1 MYTGYM
7 FIQVRLLNGFKEN
20 LLYSIPPDWDQKPVV
35 GSIVHVPLRARIVQ
49 AVVVQVFAEKPNDIK
64 FAVKDA
70 HALESFPTDTRYFA
84 FIEQLAQYYQLESL
98 YFLKRIRQFLH
109 QNEKKVASVPVKDMQ
124 DKSAASKNQVRL
136 TDEQQNVSDF
146 LLPCIKNAAYTPTV
160 LHGVTGSGKTE
171 VYKTSLEHAI
181 QQGKSVLLLLPE
193 VTLAVAFAHRLRK
206 ELSDSIILY
215 SFHSASTAKEK
226 KLLWKSVLA
235 NKPIVIIGV
244 HLPIFLP
251 IANLGLIIVD
261 EEHEVGYQEKK
272 HPKINSKEAAIWR
285 AQLYNIPILLGSATP
300 SLQTLHNVK
309 TKGWHFFQL
318 KKRFGGSF
326 PVVKTV
332 LLSDKKQRKNFWIS
346 DMLYAAITDRL
357 AKKEQT
363 IIFLNRRGYSF
374 FVQCKPCGFIF
385 ACPTCSVSLTL
396 HDTGML
402 TCHYCSYA
410 LQQPRVCPQC
420 KVDESEFIKKG
431 IGTQQ
436 VVTILQKMFPHA
448 SIARADM
455 DTTAKKKQWQETI
468 DRMYSGD
475 IDILI
480 GTQTITKGYDFPK
493 VTLVGILWADLNLN
507 FPMFNAAET
516 ALQQLIQVA
525 GRAGRQCA
533 DSLVI
538 VQSMQNH
545 EIFAYLNEIDYL
557 SYFADALQSRAA
569 VGYPPCKRLVE
580 IELKYGCDATIER
593 ESNLLVDEMWHIK
606 AQKKLDIQILGPAK
620 PPVHT
625 IKNIHSRKIYL
636 KGDAMSHIIILFQAI
651 NTKRYVCSIF
661 FTPNPLN

>member
-1 MYTGYM
+1 M
-7 FIQVRLLNGFKEN
+7 FINVRLLNGFKEN
-20 LLYSIPPDWDQKPVV
+20 LLYSIPSDWEHKPVI
-35 GSIVHVPLRARIVQ
+35 GSIVHVPLRAR
-49 AVVVQVFAEKPNDIK
+49 VVQSVVIQTFAEKPSDIT
-64 FAVKDA
+64 FAIKAA
-70 HALESFPTDTRYFA
+70 HSLETFPGDKHYFT

-109 QNEKKVASVPVKDMQ
+109 QNEKEITNISVHHAQ
-124 DKSAASKNQVRL
+124 QKNTSDNKQIQL
-136 TDEQQNVSDF
+136 TNEQQKVSDF
-146 LLPCIKNAAYTPTV
+146 LMPHIQNPTYTPTV

-171 VYKTSLEHAI
+171 VYKRAIEHAI
-181 QQGKSVLLLLPE
+181 QCGKTVLLLLPE
-193 VTLAVAFAHRLRK
+193 VTLAVAFTHRLRK
-206 ELSDSIILY
+206 ELSTAISLY

-226 KLLWKSVLA
+226 KLLWQSVVS
-235 NKPIVIIGV
+235 NQPIVIIGV

-261 EEHEVGYQEKK
+261 EEHEIGYQEKK

-285 AQLYNIPILLGSATP
+285 AQLYNVPILLGSATP
-300 SLQTLHNVK
+300 SVQTLHNVK

-318 KKRFGGSF
+318 KERFGGSF
-326 PVVKTV
+326 PVIKTV
-332 LLSDKKQRKNFWIS
+332 LLTDKKQRKNFWIS

-374 FVQCKPCGFIF
+374 FVQCKPCSFIF
-385 ACPTCSVSLTL
+385 SCPTCSVSLTL
-396 HDTGML
+396 HDNQLL
-402 TCHYCSYA
+402 TCHYCAYM

-420 KVDESEFIKKG
+420 KASESEFLKKG

-455 DTTAKKKQWQETI
+455 DTTSKKKQWQETVE
-468 DRMYSGD
+468 RMYSGE

-493 VTLVGILWADLNLN
+493 VTLVGVLWADLNLN
-507 FPMFNAAET
+507 FPIFNAAET
-516 ALQQLIQVA
+516 TLQQLIQVA

-545 EIFAYLNEIDYL
+545 EIFGYLNEIDYL
-557 SYFADALQSRAA
+557 SYFAHALESRVA

-580 IELKYGCDATIER
+580 IELKYGCETTIER
-593 ESNLLVDEMWHIK
+593 EANMLVDNLCQIR
-606 AQKKLDIQILGPAK
+606 AQKTLDIQILGPAK

-625 IKNIHSRKIYL
+625 IQNVHSRKIYL
-636 KGDAMSHIIILFQAI
+636 KADAMSQIIGLFQAI
-651 NTKRYVCSIF
+651 NMKRYVCSIF
-661 FTPNPLN
+661 FTPNPVN

>member
-1 MYTGYM
+1 M
-7 FIQVRLLNGFKEN
+7 FINVRLLNGFKDN
-20 LLYSIPPDWDQKPVV
+20 LLYSVPSDWLEKPVI
-35 GSIVHVPLRARIVQ
+35 GSIVHVPVRARMAQAIVMH
-49 AVVVQVFAEKPNDIK
+49 VYAEKPNVA
-64 FAVKDA
+64 FAVRAA
-70 HALESFPTDTRYFA
+70 HALETFPADSTYFI

-109 QNEKKVASVPVKDMQ
+109 QNEKEVATISSGYAQKKNTS
-124 DKSAASKNQVRL
+124 DKAQVCL
-136 TDEQQNVSDF
+136 TDEQQKVSDF
-146 LLPCIKNAAYTPTV
+146 LFPHIQNATYTPTV

-171 VYKTSLEHAI
+171 VYKRIIEHAI
-181 QQGKSVLLLLPE
+181 QCGKSVLLLLPE

-206 ELSDSIILY
+206 ELPTTISLY

-226 KLLWKSVLA
+226 KLLWQSVLMSQ
-235 NKPIVIIGV
+235 PIVIIGV

-251 IANLGLIIVD
+251 MTNLGLIIVD

-285 AQLYNIPILLGSATP
+285 AQLYNIPIVLGSATP
-300 SLQTLHNVK
+300 SIQTLHNVK

-346 DMLYAAITDRL
+346 DMLYAAITDRI

-374 FVQCKPCGFIF
+374 FVQCKPCSFIF
-385 ACPTCSVSLTL
+385 SCPTCSVSLTL
-396 HDTGML
+396 HDNGML
-402 TCHYCSYA
+402 TCHYCAYI
-410 LQQPRVCPQC
+410 LQQPRTCPQC
-420 KVDESEFIKKG
+420 KVDESEFLKKG

-455 DTTAKKKQWQETI
+455 DTTSKKKQWQDTI
-468 DRMYSGD
+468 DRMYVGD

-507 FPMFNAAET
+507 FPIFNAAET

-557 SYFADALQSRAA
+557 SYFADALESRAV

-580 IELKYGCDATIER
+580 IELKYGCETTIER
-593 ESNLLVDEMWHIK
+593 EAQMFVHDLWQMR
-606 AQKKLDIQILGPAK
+606 AQKALDIQILGPAK
-620 PPVHT
+620 PPVHM
-625 IKNIHSRKIYL
+625 IKNVHSRKIYL
-636 KGDAMSHIIILFQAI
+636 KGDTMNHIVALFQTI
-651 NTKRYVCSIF
+651 NTKRYLCSIF
-661 FTPNPLN
+661 FTPNPVN